1 MRSLIFTGPV
11 TYVYD
16 LNKYLYKLYFI
27 GRGVPCRAVISSN
40 HAIQIDSHLLP
51 DVESAVHDFEE
62 HGGQLTIFNS
72 FEEDPLKRNSFL
84 ITQRESEFNRRYP
97 DFGNFF
103 HTVVNGDYSLFREG
117 LLHLIT
123 ISNRLV
129 IQL

>member
-1 MRSLIFTGPV
+1 MPLYPAIMLFRLILTSCQMWKVLCMILKNMVGNLQFS
-11 TYVYD
+11 
-16 LNKYLYKLYFI
+16 I
-27 GRGVPCRAVISSN
+27 
-40 HAIQIDSHLLP
+40 LLGKIH
-51 DVESAVHDFEE
+51 S
-62 HGGQLTIFNS
+62 T
-72 FEEDPLKRNSFL
+72 SFL
-84 ITQRESEFNRRYP
+84 IAQRESEFHRRYP